1 MARSGHNGGVAS
13 GPLKPAE
20 LAVRVRRLP
29 LQPSAD
35 ETKGERHLRDVQSG
49 DPHRD
54 HHDRAEAEKEIC
66 DVSAPQSVSTCF
78 STPS

>member
-1 MARSGHNGGVAS
+1 MARSGHNGGVAL

-29 LQPSAD
+29 LQP
-35 ETKGERHLRDVQSG
+35 T
-49 DPHRD
+49 
-54 HHDRAEAEKEIC
+54 AEKEIC